1 MNSPNKP
8 YDYDKT
14 IGTLHDID
22 GDVFHVSISPD
33 GQYVLVSSR
42 AIPTSL
48 FKLSSGTL
56 VQEFPFTTSDGDMG
70 YGVFDKD
77 GYIYFNTL
85 NSVAKYKIPSIE

>member
-33 GQYVLVSSR
+33 GQYVLVSYQ

-56 VQEFPFTTSDGDMG
+56 VQEFPFTTSDGDLG

-85 NSVAKYKIPSIE
+85 NSVAKYKSY